1 MNYIFDIGKVF
12 LDFEPLEFLRR
23 RYDEETAQAVY
34 GMMFGPVW
42 DRLDA
47 GDLLPENAPDAF
59 CPVDHP
65 LRPAVDDTYARWE
78 DILVPMEDTIR
89 FAQRLRGQGRRL
101 FYLTNFQK
109 GFEDIA
115 RRKGIF
121 HLFSGGV
128 VSSTERLMKPDPRIY
143 RLLLNRYG
151 LTAADC
157 VFFDD
162 RQENVDAACAL
173 GIKGIVFTDAAQ
185 AEKELH
191 ELTRRD

>member
-59 CPVDHP
+59 CPADHP

-89 FAQRLRGQGRRL
+89 FAQRLRGQGQRL

-157 VFFDD
+157 VLFDD

-191 ELTRRD
+191 ELTRRG